1 MSCDLLKAPFT
12 KLVKER
18 ENSVVSWALK
28 TLSNTTD
35 STQCNSGNASDD
47 DRLSHG
53 TNTDLTRQEQPDIST
68 TTPQAGADEPYH
80 VFGNR
85 MKWVLVAQIGVAGTF
100 SGLSSNIYFPCLKTI
115 TELIQGIAP
124 LIWGTLSD
132 KLGRRQVYVYSFMVY
147 IVANI
152 VLGFSPNL
160 PILFAFRGLQA
171 FGSASVVSIGNG
183 VIQDIALPV
192 ERGGFMSIYQALLAG
207 LILVQIII
215 LLPET
220 LRLVA
225 GNGSVRVKGI
235 KYKPLWDVMS
245 QKRPDFADHE
255 EVSKPEVKLRD
266 FWEPLHMLGEM
277 DTLLT
282 LVFGGVV
289 YSMWSMMTGT
299 TTMLLAEKFGLN
311 ELHIGFAYLPNGI
324 GTCAGSALA
333 GWLMDKD
340 YKSTEAIYKDTHRI
354 SEDCSISPKAI
365 PIDFPIEKARFRHVF
380 WVTGLLAVFSALYG
394 ASFWELPITSRPEW
408 IAVPLA
414 LQFFIAG
421 TSNMIFA
428 INSTLITDLHPGK
441 GAGATAINNL
451 ARCTMSAGAV
461 PLAHYMIKRL
471 GTRPTFFVLAAVVI
485 FCMPLAIISRVLGMK
500 WRRKRMRRIEDL
512 QSESRRVTET

>member
-1 MSCDLLKAPFT
+1 MSWT
-12 KLVKER
+12 
-18 ENSVVSWALK
+18 LK
-28 TLSNTTD
+28 TWSNTTD
-35 STQCNSGNASDD
+35 SIRSNSGTASDED
-47 DRLSHG
+47 PHDHS
-53 TNTDLTRQEQPDIST
+53 TNADVSLQEQPTLST
-68 TTPQAGADEPYH
+68 TTPQEVADEPYH

-85 MKWVLVAQIGVAGTF
+85 MKWVVVAQIGVAGTF

-115 TELIQGIAP
+115 TKLVQGIAP

-132 KLGRRQVYVYSFMVY
+132 KLGRRQVYVYSFTVY

-160 PILFAFRGLQA
+160 AILFAFRGLQA

-183 VIQDIALPV
+183 VIQDIALPA

-207 LILVQIII
+207 LVLIQIIL

-220 LRLVA
+220 LRSVA
-225 GNGSVRVKGI
+225 GNGSVRVSGI
-235 KYKPLWDVMS
+235 KYKPLWNVMS
-245 QKRPDFADHE
+245 KKQSDLKDPK
-255 EVSKPEVKLRD
+255 EVVKPEIKPRD

-277 DTLLT
+277 DTLLN
-282 LVFGGVV
+282 LLFGGVV

-299 TTMLLAEKFGLN
+299 TTMLFVERFGLN

-324 GTCAGSALA
+324 GTCVGSALA
-333 GWLMDKD
+333 GWLMDRD
-340 YKSTEAIYKDTHRI
+340 YKSTEAIYKETHGM
-354 SEDCSISPKAI
+354 SEGYNISPKEI
-365 PIDFPIEKARFRHVF
+365 PGDFPIEKARFRHVF
-380 WVTGLLAVFSALYG
+380 WITGLLAVFMALYG
-394 ASFWELPITSRPEW
+394 AAFWELPSTSRRAW
-408 IAVPLA
+408 MAIPLT

-461 PLAHYMIKRL
+461 PLAHYMIKRMK
-471 GTRPTFFVLAAVVI
+471 TMPTFFVLAAVVI
-485 FCMPLAIISRVLGMK
+485 FCMPLAITSRVLGMK
-500 WRRKRMRRIEDL
+500 WRRKRMRKIEDL
-512 QSESRRVTET
+512 QSESRRATEA